1 MPTKYRPMLEAKQ
14 LSKSYNNVA
23 ALSNASIHLKPGLVS
38 GLLGRN
44 GAGKTTLFKILCG
57 LVTPDSG
64 TVNIMSKCAKP
75 IGAVIEEPG
84 LYKYLNAYENLKIFA
99 QIQGAPTDKKS
110 LEKYLKEVGLPLD
123 RKDPVRN
130 FSMGMKQR
138 LGIAI
143 ALLNQPEIL
152 ILDEPFSGLDPTGVA
167 SLIKLIKKLARQ
179 NIAILISSHLMAEL
193 YKCCDFL
200 YVIDDGEIVNQG
212 STQKLIDEHI
222 NFYSIT
228 AVNIQK
234 AEAIQPYAIDTEKDK
249 ATLQCSGQLIPDI
262 LQNLLQSGYQVTS
275 CVPEITLEQLLTP
288 SPK

>member
-1 MPTKYRPMLEAKQ
+1 MLEASQ
-14 LSKSYNNVA
+14 LSKSYNHVEV
-23 ALSNASIHLKPGLVS
+23 LSNASIHLMPGRIC

-64 TVNIMSKCAKP
+64 KVNLISKRNKP
-75 IGAVIEEPG
+75 IGAVIEAPG

-99 QIQGAPTDKKS
+99 QIQGAPTDKQS
-110 LEKYLKEVGLPLD
+110 LENYLKEVGLPLD

-152 ILDEPFSGLDPTGVA
+152 ILDEPFSGLDPSGVA
-167 SLIKLIKKLARQ
+167 SLIKLIKSLSAQ
-179 NIAILISSHLMAEL
+179 NIAILLSSHLMSEL
-193 YKCCDFL
+193 YKSCDFL
-200 YVIDDGEIVNQG
+200 YIIDDGKIVNQG
-212 STQKLIDEHI
+212 DTQKLIDEHI
-222 NFYSIT
+222 NRYTIS

-234 AEAIQPYAIDTEKDK
+234 AEAIQPYAIAVENNK
-249 ATLQCSGQLIPDI
+249 ATVQCSGKLIPEI
-262 LQNLLQSGYQVTS
+262 LHKLLQSGYPVTS
-275 CVPEITLEQLLTP
+275 CVPNITLEQLLTP
-288 SPK
+288 STK